1 MADIV
6 SKKIRSRMMS
16 GIRGTNTKPELA
28 IRKELFARGY
38 RYRLHDKKLPGK
50 PDMVFPK
57 YRAIIL
63 VHGCF
68 WHRHGCHLFK
78 WPSTRPEFWRNKI
91 NGNVERD
98 KKQEKE
104 ILDQG
109 WRILIIWECALKG
122 KEKRTLDEVASISE
136 EFLSG
141 KETYREITGTKE

>member
-1 MADIV
+1 
-6 SKKIRSRMMS
+6 MS